1 MHPWFTELHSYI
13 RKQIPDLQ
21 NSKQV
26 SLIFLEKCVQKY
38 KLSLFDLCQKLS
50 FCRFCTVKDVQT
62 FKNEISVI
70 DLFNSK
76 VTREELEACKDQ
88 IRSTDA
94 ENLDQQIS
102 TNKNITKSDTHTTLD
117 SKKVVLIV
125 KLVCDVKSN
134 EGNILIKDGTGE
146 ILCVSK
152 YFSLDLL
159 NSMVFLTK
167 WNHIES
173 SKISANNT
181 TVSIPESF
189 VELTELVFISH
200 LKMISSVTPDA
211 NVILEKTKYF
221 DIDGITLRKSPI
233 HKQHGCT
240 PFYFVQILTGPTKVK
255 KDIKN
260 IVIQGKKSM
269 HWHSCMNIYHKVRVS
284 HVRETKMKNDETG
297 TSSRF
302 LCASDFSDLVQ
313 EGERSVKSFNKRND
327 GIVNYNVS
335 SIVLLN
341 FGSHLLKSRFIRFI
355 ESPLKMMKNAFY
367 FTLTLNVPCISDSC
381 IEIKIKLNFYFTLLC
396 GASKGFTKALKAF
409 IKHFAA
415 PKRSLKI
422 KI

>member
-26 SLIFLEKCVQKY
+26 SLILLEKCVQKY

-62 FKNEISVI
+62 FKNEISFI

-76 VTREELEACKDQ
+76 VTREELKKACKDQ
-88 IRSTDA
+88 IRSTNA
-94 ENLDQQIS
+94 KNLDQQIS
-102 TNKNITKSDTHTTLD
+102 TNKNIAKSDTDTTSD
-117 SKKVVLIV
+117 SKKVVLV
-125 KLVCDVKSN
+125 GKLMCDVKSN
-134 EGNILIKDGTGE
+134 EGNILIKDETGE

-159 NSMVFLTK
+159 NSIVFLTK

-221 DIDGITLRKSPI
+221 DIDGVTLRKSPI

-240 PFYFVQILTGPTKVK
+240 PFYFVQILTGLTKVK

-284 HVRETKMKNDETG
+284 HVRETKMKNDETE

-302 LCASDFSDLVQ
+302 ICASDFSDLVQ
-313 EGERSVKSFNKRND
+313 EGERSVKSFSKRND
-327 GIVNYNVS
+327 DIVNYNVS

-341 FGSHLLKSRFIRFI
+341 LGSHRTKKS
-355 ESPLKMMKNAFY
+355 FY
-367 FTLTLNVPCISDSC
+367 S
-381 IEIKIKLNFYFTLLC
+381 FY
-396 GASKGFTKALKAF
+396 
-409 IKHFAA
+409 
-415 PKRSLKI
+415 
-422 KI
+422 